1 MKRWIGA
8 IKKTALGKR
17 VFDDLLFRLLITSS
31 GSMGWNLIYALFN
44 GVLAIAYRSFWFLSM
59 FVYYLILGG
68 MRLLVVSPKKD
79 KAAERWSDPAIMR
92 ALGIEMI
99 ILAVVVSGIVCTSIA
114 EKHNP
119 TYNIVVM
126 ITIAA
131 YTFYTV
137 TMSIINIVRAHKRKN
152 TTMIMLR
159 DISLAGTIAAV
170 LSLERSMLG
179 TFGNAED
186 SFSMIVEI
194 ISGAVA
200 FALIIGI
207 AISMIVRSRWEKCD
221 AEDNSQH

>member
-1 MKRWIGA
+1 MKRLVRA
-8 IKKTALGKR
+8 IRKTALGKR
-17 VFDDLLFRLLITSS
+17 VLDDSLFRVLITSS

-44 GVLAIAYRSFWFLSM
+44 GVLAIAYRLFWFLSM

-79 KAAERWSDPAIMR
+79 RTAERWSDNAIMR

-99 ILAVVVSGIVCTSIA
+99 ILAVVVSGIVCMAIA

-119 TYNIVVM
+119 TYSIVVM
-126 ITIAA
+126 ITIAT
-131 YTFYTV
+131 YIFYTV
-137 TMSIINIVRAHKRKN
+137 TMSIFNIVKAHKKKDA
-152 TTMIMLR
+152 TMIMLR
-159 DISLAGTIAAV
+159 DISLAGTIVAV

-186 SFSMIVEI
+186 DFSRTMEI

-200 FALIIGI
+200 FVLIIGI
-207 AISMIVRSRWEKCD
+207 AISMIVQSSLKKSDVRNDS
-221 AEDNSQH
+221 

>member
-1 MKRWIGA
+1 MKRLVRA
-8 IKKTALGKR
+8 IRKTTLGKR
-17 VFDDLLFRLLITSS
+17 VLDDPLFRVLITSS

-79 KAAERWSDPAIMR
+79 RSAERWSDNAIMR
-92 ALGIEMI
+92 TLGIEMI
-99 ILAVVVSGIVCTSIA
+99 ILAVVVSGIVCMAIA

-119 TYNIVVM
+119 SYNTVVM
-126 ITIAA
+126 ITIAT
-131 YTFYTV
+131 YTFYAV
-137 TMSIINIVRAHKRKN
+137 TMSIINIVKAHKKKDA
-152 TTMIMLR
+152 TMIMLR
-159 DISLAGTIAAV
+159 DISLAGTIVAV

-186 SFSMIVEI
+186 DFSTTMEI

-200 FALIIGI
+200 FVLIIVIG
-207 AISMIVRSRWEKCD
+207 ISMIMQAK
-221 AEDNSQH
+221 NNMKQKK

>member
-1 MKRWIGA
+1 MKRLVRA
-8 IKKTALGKR
+8 IRKTTLGKR
-17 VFDDLLFRLLITSS
+17 VLDDPLFRVLITSS

-79 KAAERWSDPAIMR
+79 RSAERWSDNAIMR
-92 ALGIEMI
+92 TLGIEMI
-99 ILAVVVSGIVCTSIA
+99 ILAVVVSGIVCMAIA

-119 TYNIVVM
+119 SYNTVVM
-126 ITIAA
+126 ITIAT
-131 YTFYTV
+131 YTFYAV
-137 TMSIINIVRAHKRKN
+137 TMSIINIVKAHKKKDA
-152 TTMIMLR
+152 TMIMLR
-159 DISLAGTIAAV
+159 DISFAGTIVAV

-186 SFSMIVEI
+186 GFSTTMEI

-200 FALIIGI
+200 FVLIIVIG
-207 AISMIVRSRWEKCD
+207 ISMIMQAK
-221 AEDNSQH
+221 NNMKQKK

>member
-1 MKRWIGA
+1 MKRLVRA
-8 IKKTALGKR
+8 IRKTTLGKR
-17 VFDDLLFRLLITSS
+17 VLDDPLFRVLITSS

-79 KAAERWSDPAIMR
+79 RSAERWSDNAIMR
-92 ALGIEMI
+92 TLGIEMI
-99 ILAVVVSGIVCTSIA
+99 ILAVVVSGIVCMAIA

-119 TYNIVVM
+119 SYNTVVM
-126 ITIAA
+126 ITIAT
-131 YTFYTV
+131 YTFYAV
-137 TMSIINIVRAHKRKN
+137 TMSIINIVKAHKKKDA
-152 TTMIMLR
+152 TMIMLR
-159 DISLAGTIAAV
+159 DISLAGTIVAV

-186 SFSMIVEI
+186 GFSMTMEI

-200 FALIIGI
+200 FVLIIVIG
-207 AISMIVRSRWEKCD
+207 ISMIMQAK
-221 AEDNSQH
+221 NNMKQKK

>member
-1 MKRWIGA
+1 MKRLTEMIR
-8 IKKTALGKR
+8 KTALGKR
-17 VFDDLLFRLLITSS
+17 VLDDPLFRVLITSS

-79 KAAERWSDPAIMR
+79 RSAERWSDNAIMR
-92 ALGIEMI
+92 TLGIEMI
-99 ILAVVVSGIVCTSIA
+99 ILAVVVSGIICMAIA

-119 TYNIVVM
+119 TYNTVVM
-126 ITIAA
+126 ITIAT
-131 YTFYTV
+131 YTFYAV
-137 TMSIINIVRAHKRKN
+137 TMSIINIVKAHKKKDA
-152 TTMIMLR
+152 TMIMLR
-159 DISLAGTIAAV
+159 DITLAGTIVAV

-186 SFSMIVEI
+186 GFSRTMEI

-200 FALIIGI
+200 FVLIIGI
-207 AISMIVRSRWEKCD
+207 AISMIVQSSLKKSDVRNDS
-221 AEDNSQH
+221 